1 MDTVWKIFCEELKLA
16 NEVHNLQIHSFVLM
30 SNHFHLIAST
40 PEANIS
46 QAMHQFMRKTSKAL
60 TSAGNRINQTYA
72 GRHYKCILQQH
83 SFYMNAY
90 KYNYRNPV
98 SAGICHKVENYPYS
112 TLPMVLGL
120 RAHEFPV
127 VEDTLIAD
135 DKDGI
140 LKWLNTA
147 PDPEK
152 LEAVKL
158 GLRRQFFTAKR
169 SVKNGLLLIGDQERL

>member
-40 PEANIS
+40 PNANIS
-46 QAMHQFMRKTSKAL
+46 QAMHQFMRRTSKSL
-60 TSAGNRINQTYA
+60 TRVGNRINQTYA
-72 GRHYKCILQQH
+72 GRHYKCILQQY
-83 SFYMNAY
+83 SYYMNAY

-98 SAGICHKVENYPYS
+98 AAGVCHNVEDYPYS

-120 RAHEFPV
+120 RPHDFPIV
-127 VEDTLIAD
+127 D
-135 DKDGI
+135 DILMAENRDGI

-158 GLRRQFFTAKR
+158 GLRRQFFNAKR
-169 SVKNGLLLIGDQERL
+169 SVKSGLQLIEDYERL